1 MPDELYFPAHL
12 LPPERHYRPAASSW
26 LAVLPPFKVLALIFT
41 LVVAY
46 LILNR
51 VALYSPPVLAL
62 LTMGIENLVAI
73 VLIIWIA
80 VYSVMK
86 VQDAKRFRREHA
98 TALQCLKSGNVG
110 EAGAVYDRLCRDAR
124 HSPKYQALF
133 VLKRGLV
140 YLYEGR
146 AERAA
151 SLFASAY
158 NSGQLEKPSRD
169 TPGAYGELLCAIALT
184 YAIAGDLERAEFW
197 EGLAHDHAAADAGP
211 VALPM
216 HLVIGIR
223 RGRAAVV
230 LKDAQAEWQKAEAL
244 FGPYEMRM
252 LKLLSAFGLSQMKSE
267 PGHEE
272 KMQAWIA
279 EARTGTAGEFNFLGE
294 NWPAFREFLRQTV
307 PGSEFRV
314 PS

>member
-1 MPDELYFPAHL
+1 MSDETYFPSHL
-12 LPPERHYRPAASSW
+12 LPPERHYRPGSSSW
-26 LAVLPPFKVLALIFT
+26 LAVLPPFKVMALIFT
-41 LVVAY
+41 MVVAY
-46 LILNR
+46 MILNR
-51 VALYSPPVLAL
+51 VALYSPSVLAL

-73 VLIIWIA
+73 VLIIWVA

-86 VQDAKRFRREHA
+86 VQDLKRFRREHA
-98 TALQCLKSGNVG
+98 AALQCLKSGNLV
-110 EAGAVYDRLCRDAR
+110 EAGRTYDRLCRDAC
-124 HSPKYQALF
+124 HSPRHHALF

-146 AERAA
+146 ADRAA

-158 NSGQLEKPSRD
+158 NCGQLERPHRD
-169 TPGAYGELLCAIALT
+169 TAGAYGELLCSIALT

-197 EGLAHDHAAADAGP
+197 EGLAHDHVGAADGP

-230 LKDAQAEWQKAEAL
+230 LKDAQAEWQRAEKI
-244 FGPYEMRM
+244 FGPYEMRL
-252 LKLLSAFGLSQMKSE
+252 LKLLCAYALSQMKPE
-267 PGHEE
+267 PGNDE

-279 EARTGTAGEFNFLGE
+279 EARAGTAGEFNFLGE
-294 NWPAFREFLRQTV
+294 AWPVFREFLRHSLVQT
-307 PGSEFRV
+307 S
-314 PS
+314 